1 MINGEIISRIA
12 FKALIMEVSAYPKP
26 GLVDIVNSGSHTDM
40 DYFTFVNSSVAIS
53 DYFRDAFNLG
63 LKNYMKDDFDELR
76 ELGKDCEKKMYAATD
91 GVNTHKGIIFSLG
104 LLVYATGIEYRKN
117 NLSTDSVIDRVKLLA
132 KGVTKE
138 LDKNLD
144 TAGGRQYTKY
154 GLKGVREEAEEGFEK
169 ARDIGLYSLKKY
181 LKTSSIND
189 AVVNTLMHFMEV
201 LEDSNLIK
209 RGDLEGLIFAK
220 ESAKRA
226 IELGLMNTDKGRR
239 YIHSLNRE
247 FVKRNLSPGGSAD
260 YLILTL
266 YLYFLEEL

>member
-26 GLVDIVNSGSHTDM
+26 GLVDIVDSGSHSDM
-40 DYFTFVNSSVAIS
+40 DYFTFVNSSVAIT
-53 DYFRDAFNLG
+53 DYFLDAFNLG

-76 ELGKDCEKKMYAATD
+76 EIGKVAEKKMYTTTG
-91 GVNTHKGIIFSLG
+91 GVNTHKGVIFSLG
-104 LLVYATGIEYRKN
+104 LLVYATGIEYKRD
-117 NLSTDSVIDRVKLLA
+117 NLSTDAVIERVKILA

-138 LDKNLD
+138 LDNNLD
-144 TAGGRQYTKY
+144 TAGGQQYTKY
-154 GLKGVREEAEEGFEK
+154 GLKGVRIEAEEGFEK
-169 ARDIGLYSLKKY
+169 ARDIGLSSLKKH
-181 LKTSSIND
+181 LQSLSIND
-189 AVVNTLMHFMEV
+189 AIVNTLMHFMEV

-209 RGDLEGLIFAK
+209 RGGLEGLIYAK

-226 IELGLMNTDKGRR
+226 IELGLMNTKDGRR
-239 YIHSLNRE
+239 YIHSLNGE